1 MAIQNCNDIGI
12 SVAAIVT
19 KGHEIASNMHQSS
32 LRIGTNEL
40 LRLIV
45 SRDLM
50 VISVT
55 FSQCE
60 LCVQRSLNA
69 WTISVALGLW

>member
-45 SRDLM
+45 SRDL
-50 VISVT
+50 
-55 FSQCE
+55 
-60 LCVQRSLNA
+60 
-69 WTISVALGLW
+69 